1 MGIDNCPPLHHP
13 VVELE
18 NESTINRSCCYV
30 QKQDH
35 WLRLHRF
42 LVGKLSPKFTLRS
55 TFVDLIGICA
65 LSFSVTFLYDRTAI
79 YSESK

>member
-18 NESTINRSCCYV
+18 NDSTINRSCCYV

-42 LVGKLSPKFTLRS
+42 LVGTLTLKVNFRRS
-55 TFVDLIGICA
+55 HWDI
-65 LSFSVTFLYDRTAI
+65 RTQL
-79 YSESK
+79 

>member
-18 NESTINRSCCYV
+18 NVSTINRSCCYV

-42 LVGKLSPKFTLRS
+42 LVGRLSPKFTLRS
-55 TFVDLIGICA
+55 TFLDLTSLISSACCIILVTVTLDSLLKA
-65 LSFSVTFLYDRTAI
+65 L
-79 YSESK
+79 

>member
-42 LVGKLSPKFTLRS
+42 LVGRLSLKFTLMS
-55 TFVDLIGICA
+55 TFVDLFNFQNTFTSH
-65 LSFSVTFLYDRTAI
+65 LKSFLAKFLTKFD
-79 YSESK
+79 

>member
-30 QKQDH
+30 HIKSFAH
-35 WLRLHRF
+35 LF
-42 LVGKLSPKFTLRS
+42 SS
-55 TFVDLIGICA
+55 LIGQSAASAVPWLIKSA
-65 LSFSVTFLYDRTAI
+65 SQGHGRVNLKVI
-79 YSESK
+79 